1 MLCETSYSTGRVKS
15 ASGNYTARFVSR
27 LVTPLSR
34 SSKLERVIKAAAE
47 ALTLQEQALDVERSK
62 FQAGLATAYEF
73 IQYQRSLAEAKSA
86 EVTALGVYAKA
97 KAALQRA
104 VGATLVDNNVIVD
117 DAYVNRMSRIGMSPA
132 QKSTPPASR

>member
-1 MLCETSYSTGRVKS
+1 
-15 ASGNYTARFVSR
+15 

-86 EVTALGVYAKA
+86 ARLPRSESMQK
-97 KAALQRA
+97 QRPH
-104 VGATLVDNNVIVD
+104 
-117 DAYVNRMSRIGMSPA
+117 SKEQSA
-132 QKSTPPASR
+132 QRWSITM

>member
-47 ALTLQEQALDVERSK
+47 ALTPQEQAFDVERSK
-62 FQAGLATAYEF
+62 FQAGLPLPMSSFSIKEAS
-73 IQYQRSLAEAKSA
+73 QKRSLPRLPRLESTQKQRPHSKEQSA
-86 EVTALGVYAKA
+86 
-97 KAALQRA
+97 Q
-104 VGATLVDNNVIVD
+104 TLVDNNVIVD
-117 DAYVNRMSRIGMSPA
+117 DAYVNRMSRIGMSLA
-132 QKSTPPASR
+132 QKSKPPASR

>member
-47 ALTLQEQALDVERSK
+47 ALTLQEQALDVSAPNFKQVSPLPMSSFSIKEASQK
-62 FQAGLATAYEF
+62 
-73 IQYQRSLAEAKSA
+73 RSLPR
-86 EVTALGVYAKA
+86 VTALGVYAKA

-117 DAYVNRMSRIGMSPA
+117 DAYVNRMSRIGMSLA
-132 QKSTPPASR
+132 QKSKPPASR